1 MDPDQIATTEA
12 ICREAIERLLRSIS
26 MKDSGGGL
34 SSSFFFG
41 HIGARLFERRMGTE
55 IFYDSKALTEAT
67 LFVRQHGP
75 AHLRQMDVRAIQS
88 LLQNFVIDHFWP
100 IGEQVMFNDVQGDL
114 ADAVSWRVK
123 NVLAGHLA
131 ASSIF
136 TPETGLTL
144 YPLVPV
150 VVQEDFDGA
159 VFSFLRPASLT
170 HSWLGIHPSNPLSPD
185 HFSCISPDRKRELV
199 TAWLGVRAPNFEVA
213 EKRKAAILGALA
225 LTLPRH
231 ERKLFSGRHNFGGRC
246 TFSSSDSTESFGDPP
261 LPSLMHDATIEG
273 HDHAW
278 LHRLGEKL
286 TSEDGTDVKHCRA
299 LEYFYRAWPLKPNE
313 SFSHIF
319 MAMDSIFGDASRA
332 TQAIIDAA
340 AKHGADTFPY
350 ERLRLLLSLR
360 ATVIHGG
367 APDVHDSGKYHK
379 YYADYGE
386 DPIVDIEK
394 ITAQCFRAVIF
405 DEVLQERPD
414 RREEIR
420 AAALASR
427 PSREN
432 GAPETR

>member
-1 MDPDQIATTEA
+1 MEPDQFKATTEA
-12 ICREAIERLLRSIS
+12 ICREAIERLLSSIS
-26 MKDSGGGL
+26 MKDAGGGL

-55 IFYDSKALTEAT
+55 IFYDPKVLTEAT
-67 LFVRQHGP
+67 LFVRAQGP
-75 AHLRQMDVRAIQS
+75 AHLRQMAAQAVQDLVQ
-88 LLQNFVIDHFWP
+88 QFVIDHFWP
-100 IGEQVMFNDVQGDL
+100 LGEQVMFSDVQGNL
-114 ADAVSWRVK
+114 ADAVSWQVK

-131 ASSIF
+131 ASPIF

-159 VFSFLRPASLT
+159 AFSFLRPASLT
-170 HSWLGIHPSNPLSPD
+170 HAWLGIHPSNLLFPD
-185 HFSCISPDRKRELV
+185 HFSCVSPDRKRELV

-213 EKRKAAILGALA
+213 EKRKAVILGALS

-231 ERKLFSGRHNFGGRC
+231 ERKMFSGRHNFGGRC
-246 TFSSSDSTESFGDPP
+246 TLSSSGFTESFGDPP
-261 LPSLMHDATIEG
+261 VPPLMHDARIEG
-273 HDHAW
+273 RDYPW
-278 LHRLGEKL
+278 LERLCEKL
-286 TSEDGTDVKHCRA
+286 VSENDTDVKHCRA

-340 AKHGADTFPY
+340 AKHGAEALPY

-367 APDVHDSGKYHK
+367 APDVHDSGKYQH
-379 YYADYGE
+379 YYVTHGA
-386 DPIVDIEK
+386 DPIVDTERIA
-394 ITAQCFRAVIF
+394 TQCFRAIIF
-405 DEVLQERPD
+405 DGLLRERPD
-414 RREEIR
+414 RRDEIR

-427 PSREN
+427 RP
-432 GAPETR
+432 